1 MVIAL
6 VFFIAA
12 YFVGS
17 IPTGYLLV
25 KAREGV
31 DLRTIGSGSTGAT
44 NAGRYI
50 YNKYHDA
57 HRARRM
63 FFAVLGCDMAKGAL
77 PVLLALLL
85 TTGDWCCIAAAVGAI
100 AGHSLSC
107 FLDFKG
113 GKSVATGWGTIA
125 VFAPLAW
132 VVSFLLWYLITH
144 TTKYVSIASIAAFAV
159 APLLMWAFGA
169 STAQINY
176 SVVLALYV
184 ISLHRDNIERLKK
197 KEENRTEWL

>member
-63 FFAVLGCDMAKGAL
+63 FFAVLGCDMAKGVL
-77 PVLLALLL
+77 PALLALLL
-85 TTGDWCCIAAAVGAI
+85 TEGDYCCIAAAVGAI

-169 STAQINY
+169 SAAQINY
-176 SVVLALYV
+176 SVVLAMYV

-197 KEENRTEWL
+197 KEENKTEWL